1 MNFDFDVIQRS
12 WVYLFTV
19 GMRFT
24 LELTVLAML
33 GGLIFGTALAMMRL
47 SRFSVPLE
55 AQDASYLAASAR
67 ISSLRCTSI
76 RKSL

>member
-1 MNFDFDVIQRS
+1 MPMPASVEPMPLPSR
-12 WVYLFTV
+12 
-19 GMRFT
+19 
-24 LELTVLAML
+24 E
-33 GGLIFGTALAMMRL
+33 

-76 RKSL
+76 A